1 MCGCA
6 SWCGSCFAF
15 EPTLCVGR
23 LVCPSSILQRA
34 ELAFPGE
41 GVGDD
46 GCEIIELRPPP
57 QQLSGAVGLRHD
69 PGRIAGS
76 AASAI
81 DTKVHARHAFDRVD
95 DVKHGESVAVA
106 AVERR

>member
-6 SWCGSCFAF
+6 SWCGSLYDFA
-15 EPTLCVGR
+15 PPLGVWR

-46 GCEIIELRPPP
+46 GCEIVELRPPP
-57 QQLSGAVGLRHD
+57 QQLPGAVGLRHD

-81 DTKVHARHAFDRVD
+81 DSKIHARHAFDGFD